1 MDRAARL
8 DGLHGTRV
16 WFYGSGEGGELQIE
30 IGEDKTSDVERYRA
44 PAFYDRD
51 VGWQRIRLPFSTF
64 RPGDYNPVP
73 GNGILDLKAV
83 YNLVFAANSG
93 ESIQSP
99 LMTSPFM
106 VMALRRCRRHHPPRS
121 RRCRKLISMPSASSC
136 SRARSAGRPS
146 WNGVGLE

>member
-16 WFYGSGEGGELQIE
+16 LVYGSGEGGELQIE

-64 RPGDYNPVP
+64 RPGDYKSVP
-73 GNGILDLKAV
+73 GNELDLKAV
-83 YNLVFAANSG
+83 YNLVFAANSVRQY
-93 ESIQSP
+93 ESP

-106 VMALRRCRRHHPPRS
+106 VMVFHVVDVITRR
-121 RRCRKLISMPSASSC
+121 
-136 SRARSAGRPS
+136 GRD
-146 WNGVGLE
+146 GVGN